1 MYRHVGI
8 VRRSDSGVDAAGE
21 VGEIALVGVSFDIV
35 VTAVRSASDT
45 LKVIKWRIG
54 RFGAVKRLDDSG
66 SDAGEASHISAAV
79 NGDLLVTAVRS
90 GSDNLKLIAWDVGL
104 GVLERLGDSGS
115 LSGRGRPHR
124 DRLPDADFVPDRVP
138 RRQRQPETHFLAGR
152 SGHRSIHALADSGS
166 QAGAVEEISMV
177 QMPVAGADF
186 LVVTTVR
193 SGSKNAV
200 CIAWTVTADGLSI
213 DRGADSGDQIGEAA
227 LIRSALDGF
236 GNLVVSCQTAAKTL
250 KLISLVVTADG
261 QTIKRAGDSGDQA
274 GRIRDNSLVSRPY
287 GAVSAVS
294 TADGILKLIAW
305 QIDADGAVTRLGDT
319 GNGQA
324 GKASLITTAT
334 SGYQTARMVTAV
346 RSASDDLVLVT
357 WDDQPVNGEI

>member
-54 RFGAVKRLDDSG
+54 RFGAVTRLDDSG

-115 LSGRGRPHR
+115 LAGE
-124 DRLPDADFVPDRVP
+124 ADLIEIVSLTP
-138 RRQRQPETHFLAGR
+138 TLFLTACRAGNDSLKLISWQVDPGTGVFTR
-152 SGHRSIHALADSGS
+152 LADSGS
-166 QAGAVEEISMV
+166 QAGAV
-177 QMPVAGADF
+177 
-186 LVVTTVR
+186 
-193 SGSKNAV
+193 
-200 CIAWTVTADGLSI
+200 
-213 DRGADSGDQIGEAA
+213 
-227 LIRSALDGF
+227 
-236 GNLVVSCQTAAKTL
+236 
-250 KLISLVVTADG
+250 
-261 QTIKRAGDSGDQA
+261 
-274 GRIRDNSLVSRPY
+274 
-287 GAVSAVS
+287 SAVS
-294 TADGILKLIAW
+294 TAVGILKLIAW
-305 QIDADGAVTRLGDT
+305 QIDTDGAVTRLGDT

-324 GKASLITTAT
+324 GKASLITTTT
-334 SGYQTARMVTAV
+334 SGYQTARVVTAV

>member
-21 VGEIALVGVSFDIV
+21 VGEIALVGVFFDIV
-35 VTAVRSASDT
+35 VTAVRSASGT

-54 RFGAVKRLDDSG
+54 RSGAVPRLDDSG

-104 GVLERLGDSGS
+104 GNLQRLGDSGS
-115 LSGRGRPHR
+115 LAGE
-124 DRLPDADFVPDRVP
+124 ADLIEIVSLTP
-138 RRQRQPETHFLAGR
+138 TLFLTACRAGNDSLKLISWQVDPGTGVFTR
-152 SGHRSIHALADSGS
+152 LADSGS

-261 QTIKRAGDSGDQA
+261 QTIKLAGDSGDQA
-274 GRIRDNSLVSRPY
+274 GRILDNSLASRPY

-324 GKASLITTAT
+324 GKASLITMAT
-334 SGYQTARMVTAV
+334 SGYQTARVVTAV